1 MAAQEVMRTVAP
13 SVGLPRMHKEAGERR
28 DFLPEF
34 VAFLDRAG
42 ADAVVVERD
51 YGEGVGATVDDYLAI
66 SPRVRVGDLEETMDQ
81 DLVCVLRFPDD
92 IALRSL
98 RPGAVLVSMLHL
110 GTRPE
115 RAELMEALG
124 AHGVSMD
131 GIVDERGRR
140 LVQNLEATAWN
151 GVREAFRV
159 LAGLHPNFSH
169 PSRRP
174 LHVACLG
181 AGGVGGHAVRAAT
194 RYGDHGLRE
203 EMVAKNVPGVEVVVV
218 DFDLTWHEDY
228 MLDRFERTDL
238 LIDATQRRDTSV
250 PVVPNGWL
258 SALPADAVLL
268 DLSADPYELTATPPR
283 VKGIEGIPHGNLDR
297 WVFPPDDEAWD
308 QAGSGVATAERRT
321 ALSCYS
327 WPGLEPEACMATY
340 GEQLE
345 PVLGLL
351 MSTPV
356 DALDPSS
363 PSHLER
369 AVARAETSRWARR
382 EAGRR

>member
-1 MAAQEVMRTVAP
+1 
-13 SVGLPRMHKEAGERR
+13 MHKEAGERR
-28 DFLPEF
+28 DFLPAF

-42 ADAVVVERD
+42 AASIVIERD
-51 YGEGVGATVDDYLAI
+51 YGAGVGAGPEDYLAA
-66 SPRVRVGDLEETMDQ
+66 SARVRTGDLEETMAQ
-81 DLVCVLRFPDD
+81 DIVCVLRFPDER
-92 IALRSL
+92 ALRAI

-110 GTRPE
+110 PTRPE

-131 GIVDERGRR
+131 GIVDDRGHR

-159 LAGLHPNFSH
+159 LAGKHPNFAH

-174 LHVACLG
+174 LHVTCLG

-194 RYGDHGLRE
+194 RYGDHDLRE
-203 EMVAKNVPGVEVVVV
+203 ELVARNVPGVEVVVA

-228 MLDRFERTDL
+228 MLERFERTDL
-238 LIDATQRRDTSV
+238 LIDATQRRDASV
-250 PVVPNGWL
+250 PVVPNAWL
-258 SALPADAVLL
+258 AALPPDAVLL
-268 DLSADPYELTATPPR
+268 DLAADPYELAADPPR
-283 VKGIEGIPHGNLDR
+283 VKGIEGIPHGDLDQ
-297 WVFPPDDEAWD
+297 WVFPPDDAAWD
-308 QAGSGVATAERRT
+308 RVGAGVSTAERRI

-327 WPGLEPEACMATY
+327 WPGLEPDACMAIY

-345 PVLGLL
+345 PVVALL
-351 MSTPV
+351 LSTPV
-356 DALDPSS
+356 DRLDPAS

-369 AVARAETSRWARR
+369 AVARAETSRWTRR